1 MGFARRELE
10 EALVA
15 IDSTIGKCEKA
26 QTKLKPGTAQHT
38 LLVRRIRALN
48 VASVLIRRELAS
60 LGPVEG

>member
-1 MGFARRELE
+1 MGFARHELE

-15 IDSTIGKCEKA
+15 IDSTISKCEKA
-26 QTKLKPGTAQHT
+26 QAKLKPGTAQHT

-48 VASVLIRRELAS
+48 VASVLIRRELES